1 MTSGSMA
8 ITKSGA
14 SVVDVNV
21 VVLDVEVEV
30 TLVVEV

>member
-8 ITKSGA
+8 IEKSGTIL
-14 SVVDVNV
+14 VDVNV
-21 VVLDVEVEV
+21 VVLDVDV

>member
-1 MTSGSMA
+1 MA
-8 ITKSGA
+8 IEKSGA
-14 SVVDVNV
+14 TAADVNV

>member
-8 ITKSGA
+8 IEKSGA
-14 SVVDVNV
+14 SVVDVDV

>member
-8 ITKSGA
+8 IAKSGA
-14 SVVDVNV
+14 SVVDVN